1 MTPAAPSLM
10 AAGPTAAP
18 PRRAPSSTDDQAA
31 RLRALV
37 EAARPEVDRPR
48 PELRP
53 APNSAPSSTDSSR
66 DPARDLARDPTR
78 EPMRR
83 AACPVVAITSG
94 KGGVGKTSLCVNLA
108 IALADQGLRITVLDA
123 DLGLAN
129 ADVLLGLAATTRLDA
144 AIEWTP
150 GTRAR
155 PLESI
160 AIEAPGGFRLIPG
173 ASGQARMASLTSA
186 QRCGLLRSIAD
197 LDRTSDLILIDTGA
211 GLSAGVTNFLEV
223 ADLTMVVATPE
234 PTSITDAYAVIKCV
248 GPLLRSRPQ
257 RFATPL
263 FLVANQVKDQ
273 AEANAVIGRIDATAR
288 RFLAGVLTPKSLGSL
303 GMVRFDAAVPKAVRA
318 RTPVQISTPKCMASR
333 DIADL
338 ADRLAH
344 TVGVARTQ
352 QAPQPRSFL
361 SRLFRASSQD

>member
-1 MTPAAPSLM
+1 MTPAASSMM
-10 AAGPTAAP
+10 AAGSTAVP
-18 PRRAPSSTDDQAA
+18 PRRAASTTDDQAA

-37 EAARPEVDRPR
+37 EAARPDADRMRVDARSEPR
-48 PELRP
+48 IP
-53 APNSAPSSTDSSR
+53 AAPA
-66 DPARDLARDPTR
+66 DPAR

-108 IALADQGLRITVLDA
+108 IALAQRGLRITVLDA

-150 GTRAR
+150 GSRAR
-155 PLESI
+155 PLETI
-160 AIEAPGGFRLIPG
+160 AIEAPGGFRLVPG
-173 ASGQARMASLTSA
+173 ASGQARMASLTST
-186 QRCGLLRSIAD
+186 QRAGLLRSIAD
-197 LDRTSDLILIDTGA
+197 LDRTSDLILVDTGA
-211 GLSAGVTNFLEV
+211 GLSTGVTNFLEV

-263 FLVANQVKDQ
+263 YLVANQVKDQ
-273 AEANAVIGRIDATAR
+273 VEADAVIGRIDATAR
-288 RFLAGVLTPKSLGSL
+288 RFLTGVLSPKSLGSL
-303 GMVRFDAAVPKAVRA
+303 GMIRFDAAVPKAVRA
-318 RTPVQISTPKCMASR
+318 RLPVQLSTPKCLASR

-338 ADRLAH
+338 AERLSH
-344 TVGVARTQ
+344 TVGLVRPVQQPAR
-352 QAPQPRSFL
+352 RSML
-361 SRLFRASSQD
+361 SRLFRGSSED

>member
-1 MTPAAPSLM
+1 MTPAASSLR
-10 AAGPTAAP
+10 AAASPAAP
-18 PRRAPSSTDDQAA
+18 TRRAALSTDDQAA

-37 EAARPEVDRPR
+37 EAARPDVDRAR
-48 PELRP
+48 PESRGGP
-53 APNSAPSSTDSSR
+53 APTDPS
-66 DPARDLARDPTR
+66 R
-78 EPMRR
+78 EPTRR

-108 IALADQGLRITVLDA
+108 IALAARDLRVTVLDA

-144 AIEWTP
+144 AIEWSP

-160 AIEAPGGFRLIPG
+160 AIEAPGGFRLVPG
-173 ASGQARMASLTSA
+173 ASGQARMASLTSS
-186 QRCGLLRSIAD
+186 QRSGLLRSIAD
-197 LDRTSDLILIDTGA
+197 LDRMSDLILIDTGA

-223 ADLTMVVATPE
+223 ADLTLVVATPE

-248 GPLLRSRPQ
+248 GPLLRARPQ

-273 AEANAVIGRIDATAR
+273 AEADQVIHRIDATAR
-288 RFLAGVLTPKSLGSL
+288 RFLTGVLAPKSLGSL
-303 GMVRFDAAVPKAVRA
+303 GMVRFDHAVPKAVRS
-318 RTPVQISTPKCMASR
+318 RTPVQISAPRCVASR
-333 DIADL
+333 DIAEL
-338 ADRLAH
+338 AERLAS
-344 TVGVARTQ
+344 TVGVARSTRT
-352 QAPQPRSFL
+352 PQSRSFL
-361 SRLFRASSQD
+361 ARLFGASSDD

>member
-1 MTPAAPSLM
+1 MTPAATSML
-10 AAGPTAAP
+10 AAGSTAAS
-18 PRRAPSSTDDQAA
+18 PRRAGSVADDQAA

-37 EAARPEVDRPR
+37 EAARPDTDRTRHDMRSEVRLAAAAAEPPR
-48 PELRP
+48 E
-53 APNSAPSSTDSSR
+53 S
-66 DPARDLARDPTR
+66 
-78 EPMRR
+78 MRR
-83 AACPVVAITSG
+83 ASCPVIAITSG

-108 IALADQGLRITVLDA
+108 IALAARDLRVTVLDA

-155 PLESI
+155 PLDSI
-160 AIEAPGGFRLIPG
+160 AIEAPGGFRLVPG

-186 QRCGLLRSIAD
+186 QRSGLLRSIAD

-223 ADLTMVVATPE
+223 ADLTLVVATPE

-248 GPLLRSRPQ
+248 GPLLRTRAQ
-257 RFATPL
+257 RFPSPL

-273 AEANAVIGRIDATAR
+273 AEANAVMGRIDATAR
-288 RFLAGVLTPKSLGSL
+288 RFLAGVLPPKSLGSL

-318 RTPVQISTPKCMASR
+318 RTPVQLSAPKCQASR

-338 ADRLAH
+338 ADRLAQV
-344 TVGVARTQ
+344 VGVARQ
-352 QAPQPRSFL
+352 PQIPQSRSL
-361 SRLFRASSQD
+361 LARLFGGSGED

>member
-1 MTPAAPSLM
+1 MTPAASSLM
-10 AAGPTAAP
+10 AAGHAAAP
-18 PRRAPSSTDDQAA
+18 PRRAATSADDQAA

-37 EAARPEVDRPR
+37 EAARPDTDRAR
-48 PELRP
+48 LDVR
-53 APNSAPSSTDSSR
+53 SAPAE
-66 DPARDLARDPTR
+66 PAR

-83 AACPVVAITSG
+83 AACPVIAITSG

-108 IALADQGLRITVLDA
+108 IALAARDLRVTVLDA

-150 GTRAR
+150 GMRAR

-160 AIEAPGGFRLIPG
+160 AIEAPGGFRLVPG

-186 QRCGLLRSIAD
+186 QRSGLLRSIAD

-223 ADLTMVVATPE
+223 ADITLVVATPE

-248 GPLLRSRPQ
+248 GPLLRTRPQ
-257 RFATPL
+257 RFPSPL

-288 RFLAGVLTPKSLGSL
+288 RFLGGVLPPKALGSM

-318 RTPVQISTPKCMASR
+318 RTPVQLCSPKCLASR
-333 DIADL
+333 DIAEL
-338 ADRLAH
+338 ADRLAQ
-344 TVGVARTQ
+344 TVGVAGAARS
-352 QAPQPRSFL
+352 PQSRSFL
-361 SRLFRASSQD
+361 ARLFGGSSED

>member
-1 MTPAAPSLM
+1 
-10 AAGPTAAP
+10 
-18 PRRAPSSTDDQAA
+18 
-31 RLRALV
+31 
-37 EAARPEVDRPR
+37 
-48 PELRP
+48 
-53 APNSAPSSTDSSR
+53 
-66 DPARDLARDPTR
+66 
-78 EPMRR
+78 MRR

-223 ADLTMVVATPE
+223 ADLTIVVATPE

-288 RFLAGVLTPKSLGSL
+288 RFLAGVLSPTSLGSL

-361 SRLFRASSQD
+361 SRLFRGSSQD

>member
-10 AAGPTAAP
+10 AAGSSAAP
-18 PRRAPSSTDDQAA
+18 PRRVALTTDDQAA

-37 EAARPEVDRPR
+37 EAARPEADRARVEPR
-48 PELRP
+48 GDARLLPI
-53 APNSAPSSTDSSR
+53 AGDSS
-66 DPARDLARDPTR
+66 R

-83 AACPVVAITSG
+83 AACPVIAITSG

-108 IALADQGLRITVLDA
+108 IALAAHGLRVTVLDA

-129 ADVLLGLAATTRLDA
+129 ADVLLGLTATTRLDA

-160 AIEAPGGFRLIPG
+160 AIEAPGGFRLVPG
-173 ASGQARMASLTSA
+173 ASGQARMASLTSS
-186 QRCGLLRSIAD
+186 QRSGLLRSIAD

-273 AEANAVIGRIDATAR
+273 AEADAVIGRIDATAR
-288 RFLAGVLTPKSLGSL
+288 RFLTGVLAPKSLGSL
-303 GMVRFDAAVPKAVRA
+303 GMVRYDAAVPKAVRA
-318 RTPVQISTPKCMASR
+318 RTPVQLSAPKCLASR

-344 TVGVARTQ
+344 TVGVAGPSRP
-352 QAPQPRSFL
+352 PQSRSLL
-361 SRLFRASSQD
+361 SRLFGGAGDD